1 MRRVIGL
8 DVGDKTLGVA
18 VSDELGLTAQGVT
31 TCRRTSFA
39 ADLEF
44 LRRIIA
50 QYAATALVVGLPKNM
65 DGTLGPQA
73 QKTLA
78 FVERLGHGW
87 ALPVVT
93 WDERLTTREAE
104 RVLLAA
110 NTSRQRRKQVR
121 DRLAA
126 QLILQSYLEWL
137 RRHPDSSH
145 SEDNTVTP

>member
-1 MRRVIGL
+1 
-8 DVGDKTLGVA
+8 VA

-31 TCRRTSFA
+31 TYKRTSFA
-39 ADLEF
+39 AERDF
-44 LRRIIA
+44 LHQIIA
-50 QYAATALVVGLPKNM
+50 QYKATTLVVGLPKNM
-65 DGTLGPQA
+65 DGSLGPQA

-78 FVERLGHGW
+78 FIERLRQVCGI
-87 ALPVVT
+87 PVVT

-126 QLILQSYLEWL
+126 QLILQSYLEWS
-137 RRHPDSSH
+137 RRHLDSSH
-145 SEDNTVTP
+145 SEDNTVSP